1 MPMTTQNPITEFKN
15 NVIEPQSFYGL
26 FDDNAQEWLIVDANG
41 SEGFDALPLFSTPE
55 IAAAQLSGEWQ
66 DFSVSEIT
74 VDDWLEFWMDDL
86 NGADIVIGIDWGKT
100 DDVIEVSL
108 NEFTQA
114 IMSIEKL
121 TK

>member
-1 MPMTTQNPITEFKN
+1 MPMTTQNLITEFKN
-15 NVIEPQSFYGL
+15 NVVEPQSFYGL

-41 SEGFDALPLFSTPE
+41 SEGFDALPLFSTPD

-74 VDDWLEFWMDDL
+74 IDDWMEFWMDDL
-86 NGADIVIGIDWGKT
+86 IGTDIVIGIDWGKT